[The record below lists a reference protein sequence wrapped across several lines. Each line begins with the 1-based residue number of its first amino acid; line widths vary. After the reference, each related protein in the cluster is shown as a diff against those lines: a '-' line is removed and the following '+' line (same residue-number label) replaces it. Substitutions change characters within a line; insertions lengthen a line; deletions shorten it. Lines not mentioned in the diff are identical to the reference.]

1 MGQVLGFGH
10 CKESASTVSTT
21 PDSTPSSTEGVS
33 EDFLEPQTAQDL
45 SDDDVSTDTSLYWGT
60 PRQMS
65 LDSALSCR
73 ASLIQAGCFPS
84 SSLSDLTERG
94 FGDGRSGCGFLAAD
108 ISHTTN
114 KQRSVPRG
122 IVRTET
128 IEAFLVEDKDGMEK
142 DNIDLSGVLEQKER
156 ESVPELKAGA
166 ERTKP
171 IPRDAENWDPL
182 LCSPIPSASGALLLS
197 QDYEETEVPR
207 LGLDETVTQ
216 TPVNPMGAS
225 NDQKDLERPD
235 METEVEGRLNLEGTI
250 SNKEKVKFT
259 EVLGVMSLAAKP
271 PLLREMEE
279 EQLSSDPSLP
289 SVSEGEGEEVSVP
302 EHGGT
307 LSKPGVPQIVG
318 FIDTLMPTGAADI
331 VDDAKPG
338 ASDINT
344 ISGDTIVWQPPVIQ
358 VSVGQGAQEVMDD
371 EAQLDSRWSPWQL
384 SALDQTDLCKTE
396 FFKVA
401 DQLEGEEVSMPDHG
415 GTLSKPGVPQIVGF
429 IDTLMPTGAADIVDD
444 AKPGASD
451 VNTISGDTIVWQP
464 PVIQVSI
471 GQGAQE
477 VMDDEAQLDSRQ
489 SPWQLSALD
498 QTDLCKTESFK
509 VADQLVIDLLY
520 WEDVKKTGTLFGA
533 IILTLFSLTQFSSIS
548 VLAYLALSVL
558 SVTICLRLYTSIL
571 HLIYKTQEVHP
582 FQSYLDLDISF
593 TQEQLRKSSE
603 TLVSYLTSTVNHLRR
618 LILVEDLLDSLKFGV
633 LLWLLTYIG
642 ALFNGLTLTILV
654 VVGAFI
660 VPLVYRKHKVQINQ
674 YLGLLRGQIKDVTA
688 KIQSKLPGSRPKA
701 E

>member
-21 PDSTPSSTEGVS
+21 PDSTPSSTEGAS

-45 SDDDVSTDTSLYWGT
+45 SDDDVSTDTSLHWGT

-94 FGDGRSGCGFLAAD
+94 FGDGRSGCTFLAAD
-108 ISHTTN
+108 TPHTTN
-114 KQRSVPRG
+114 KQHSASRG

-128 IEAFLVEDKDGMEK
+128 IEAFLVEDKDDMEK
-142 DNIDLSGVLEQKER
+142 DHIDLSGVLEQKER

-171 IPRDAENWDPL
+171 KPRDAENWDPL
-182 LCSPIPSASGALLLS
+182 LCSPVPSASGAFLLS
-197 QDYEETEVPR
+197 QDHKETEVPR

-216 TPVNPMGAS
+216 TPVNPIGAS

-235 METEVEGRLNLEGTI
+235 METEMEGGLNLESTI

-259 EVLGVMSLAAKP
+259 EVLEVMSLAAELQ
-271 PLLREMEE
+271 LLREMEE

-289 SVSEGEGEEVSVP
+289 SVSEGEEVPMPDHGE
-302 EHGGT
+302 
-307 LSKPGVPQIVG
+307 PGVLQTVG
-318 FIDTLMPTGAADI
+318 LVDTLMPTGGTGI
-331 VDDAKPG
+331 VDNAKPG

-344 ISGDTIVWQPPVIQ
+344 NSSDTIVWQSPVIQ

-371 EAQLDSRWSPWQL
+371 EAQLDNRQL
-384 SALDQTDLCKTE
+384 SALDQTDLCKAKV
-396 FFKVA
+396 FKDA
-401 DQLEGEEVSMPDHG
+401 DQLEAEGVEVPMPDHG
-415 GTLSKPGVPQIVGF
+415 EPGVLQTVGLV
-429 IDTLMPTGAADIVDD
+429 DTLMPTGGAGIVDN
-444 AKPGASD
+444 AKPGVSD
-451 VNTISGDTIVWQP
+451 INTNSSDTIVWQS
-464 PVIQVSI
+464 PVIQVSV

-477 VMDDEAQLDSRQ
+477 VMDDEAQLDNR
-489 SPWQLSALD
+489 QLSALD
-498 QTDLCKTESFK
+498 QTVLCKAKVFK
-509 VADQLVIDLLY
+509 DADQLVIDLLY

-558 SVTICLRLYTSIL
+558 SVTICLRLYTSVL
-571 HLIYKTQEVHP
+571 HLIYKTQEIHP

-688 KIQSKLPGSRPKA
+688 KIQSKLPGSKPKA

>member
-1 MGQVLGFGH
+1 
-10 CKESASTVSTT
+10 
-21 PDSTPSSTEGVS
+21 
-33 EDFLEPQTAQDL
+33 
-45 SDDDVSTDTSLYWGT
+45 
-60 PRQMS
+60 MS

-108 ISHTTN
+108 TPHTTN
-114 KQRSVPRG
+114 KQHSAPRG

-128 IEAFLVEDKDGMEK
+128 IEAFLVEDKDDMEK
-142 DNIDLSGVLEQKER
+142 DHIDLSGVLEQKER

-171 IPRDAENWDPL
+171 KPRDAENWDPL
-182 LCSPIPSASGALLLS
+182 LCSPVPSASGAFLLS
-197 QDYEETEVPR
+197 QDHEETEVPR

-216 TPVNPMGAS
+216 TPVNPIGAS

-235 METEVEGRLNLEGTI
+235 METEMEGGLNLESTI

-259 EVLGVMSLAAKP
+259 EVLGVMSLAAKLQ
-271 PLLREMEE
+271 LLREMEE

-289 SVSEGEGEEVSVP
+289 SVSEAEGEEVP
-302 EHGGT
+302 MPDHGE
-307 LSKPGVPQIVG
+307 PGVLQTVG
-318 FIDTLMPTGAADI
+318 LVDTLMPTGGAGI
-331 VDDAKPG
+331 VDNAKPG

-344 ISGDTIVWQPPVIQ
+344 NSSDTIVWQPPVIQ

-371 EAQLDSRWSPWQL
+371 EAQLDNRQL
-384 SALDQTDLCKTE
+384 SALDQTVLCKAE
-396 FFKVA
+396 VFKDA
-401 DQLEGEEVSMPDHG
+401 DQLEAEGEEVPMPDHG
-415 GTLSKPGVPQIVGF
+415 EPGVLQTVGLV
-429 IDTLMPTGAADIVDD
+429 DTLMPTGGAGIVDN

-451 VNTISGDTIVWQP
+451 INTNSSDTIVWQP
-464 PVIQVSI
+464 PVIQVSV

-477 VMDDEAQLDSRQ
+477 VMDDEAQLDNR
-489 SPWQLSALD
+489 QLSALD
-498 QTDLCKTESFK
+498 QTVLCKAEVFK
-509 VADQLVIDLLY
+509 DADQLVIDLLY

-558 SVTICLRLYTSIL
+558 SVTICLRLYTSVL
-571 HLIYKTQEVHP
+571 HLIYKTQEIHP

-688 KIQSKLPGSRPKA
+688 KIQSKLPGSKPKA